1 MAIKDIKVVETIK
14 EGSTIYP
21 VADGADKPLAILPKD
36 STKTYSWHTEA
47 CDMAGVNQ
55 AAYKEWTLTTL
66 NGTEIVAEKPL
77 TMKFEH
83 GRVSVF
89 GGINR
94 LTGSYALVG
103 NVVVKGALLSTKM
116 AGDPALMERESDLG
130 NALASVGAFQVSG
143 DELILSSQGTVVA
156 KFRSGL

>member
-55 AAYKEWTLTTL
+55 AAYKEWTLTAL

-103 NVVVKGALLSTKM
+103 NVVVKG
-116 AGDPALMERESDLG
+116 GPAQYENGR
-130 NALASVGAFQVSG
+130 
-143 DELILSSQGTVVA
+143 
-156 KFRSGL
+156 